1 MSVDSFK
8 RKLTAIL
15 YCDVAGYSR
24 LSGSDEEGTHR
35 RVMALLDFASEQIEA
50 AGGVVLRF
58 SGDAILAEFDS
69 AVAAVRAAASIQQEL
84 WQQNRLLEQPERVQI
99 RIGVNIVFGRGKIG

>member
-24 LSGSDEEGTHR
+24 LSGSDEEGIHR
-35 RVMALLDFASEQIEA
+35 RVMALLDFTSENIGA

-69 AVAAVRAAASIQQEL
+69 SVAAVRTAYWDPI
-84 WQQNRLLEQPERVQI
+84 
-99 RIGVNIVFGRGKIG
+99 